1 MSCGKWMACMAA
13 GGCVSLMSV
22 GCVSLENYRRLE
34 AQHRNLIAEKEAID
48 QELFDLRNS
57 GGMMVDRQKS
67 LSREL
72 TTRDELVANLRREN
86 KVLEDMRRILEKKLE
101 EVASKA
107 NMAPPVISGPK
118 LPAALDSALKQFASE
133 HPTEVVYDQVR
144 GTVKWKSDLL
154 FALGSDVV
162 KESSKEALRGFADVI
177 KSPAASGFEV
187 IVVGH
192 TDNRPINRPQTK
204 QKHPTNWHLSAH
216 RAISVASVLRDFGY
230 SPKRTGIMG
239 YGEYR
244 PVASNASEQGASQN
258 RRVEVYLV
266 PAGSIVASADA
277 GMIVPGTGLAFA
289 KTAG

>member
-1 MSCGKWMACMAA
+1 MSCGKWMACVTA

-22 GCVSLENYRRLE
+22 GCVSLENYNRLK

-48 QELFDLRNS
+48 QELFDMRNS
-57 GGMMVDRQKS
+57 GDLMRGRHDS
-67 LSREL
+67 ISREL
-72 TTRDELVANLRREN
+72 MTRDELVANLRREN
-86 KVLEDMRRILEKKLE
+86 EVLEDMRRILEQKLV

-107 NMAPPVISGPK
+107 SMAPPVISGPK
-118 LPAALDSALKQFASE
+118 LPAALDSALRQFASE
-133 HPTEVVYDQVR
+133 HPTQVVYDQVR

-162 KESSKEALRGFADVI
+162 KQSSKEALRGFTEVI
-177 KSPAASGFEV
+177 KSRAASDFEV

-192 TDNRPINRPQTK
+192 TDNRPINRPETK
-204 QKHPTNWHLSAH
+204 KKHPTNWHLSAH
-216 RAISVASVLRDFGY
+216 RAISVASVLREFGY
-230 SPKRTGIMG
+230 SAKRTGVMG

-258 RRVEVYLV
+258 RRVEVYLI
-266 PAGSIVASADA
+266 PAGSIVATADA

-289 KTAG
+289 KTAE